1 VQELD
6 RWLQD
11 LVREGIAGARS
22 KPFSFWDG
30 VSARMVDAQAPGLA
44 SQVRRLA
51 ATAYSPDDWP
61 SHLLERAARLRLV
74 TAAWP
79 RFEQL
84 PADVQADLRTVVGW
98 TYPADDVLAGPTIR
112 SQWAVVGQVTREEER
127 LRVRR
132 SWLWSNELHRAAL
145 LLEFVPVGGA
155 FTLDLVVGT
164 TLDAELAFYPGSVP
178 IRALIA
184 GQFGPITPV
193 TDLAGFATIGEAV
206 DCWSTALAAN
216 PWLDRLLVVL
226 NDVVPTTDGQLA
238 DRHRVALPMGDQ
250 PPWKLLAISGGAP
263 ITIVAEW
270 DGRQLAVL
278 SATTDGRLIPV

>member
-1 VQELD
+1 
-6 RWLQD
+6 
-11 LVREGIAGARS
+11 
-22 KPFSFWDG
+22 
-30 VSARMVDAQAPGLA
+30 
-44 SQVRRLA
+44 
-51 ATAYSPDDWP
+51 
-61 SHLLERAARLRLV
+61 V

-132 SWLWSNELHRAAL
+132 SWLWSNELHRGAL

-164 TLDAELAFYPGSVP
+164 TLDAELAFYPGSIP